1 MEWALFGVVAIVSI
15 VAAGAFANRLGVAA
29 PIILILLGVGFSFIP
44 GAPTVVPPEII
55 LAGILPPILYASA
68 VNVPLVDFRR
78 NFSSIFGLS
87 VLLVLV
93 SAFATGWL
101 LFVLFPKLT
110 LAEGIALGAVISP
123 TDAVAAT
130 AIGKKLGLPP
140 RLVTILEG
148 EGLVND
154 ATALVLLRSAVA
166 ATAASVS
173 FWGSLGD
180 FVYAVIV
187 AILIGLLIG
196 VVTVW
201 VRSKFRDSVLD
212 TAISFAIPFLAYIPA
227 EAVHGSGV
235 ISVVVAGLYSGHAAA
250 TRFSPQARISERLNW
265 RTVQFVLENGVFLL
279 MGLEISKLVENVQTT
294 AQAGEPG
301 ILGSVLLGLLAT
313 ALLIAIRVI
322 FVPPLLLF
330 VRAGSNAAERQQ
342 SRFRQALDNVM
353 NIATRSPRAQKRV
366 ELAEKS
372 YTRRENDLEQ
382 RRAEEFGWRG
392 AVVLSWSGM
401 RGVVTLAAAQS
412 LPETFHYRAQL
423 VLIAFTV
430 AVVTLLVQ
438 GGTLPLVI
446 RLTGIRGNDKA
457 ADRRSLAELLEEM
470 SNVGMS
476 VLDNPRLELP
486 DGADLSPDVI
496 EKVRADSLMV
506 VETASER
513 AEHGAGDE
521 ELALSP
527 RRQYRELR
535 REVLAAERE
544 ALLEARS
551 SGAYPSRILNQ
562 AQTMLDFEETRL
574 QSMDNQTGL

>member
-15 VAAGAFANRLGVAA
+15 VAAGAFANKLGVAA
-29 PIILILLGVGFSFIP
+29 PLILIVLGVGFSFIP
-44 GAPTVVPPEII
+44 GAPTVVQPEII
-55 LAGILPPILYASA
+55 LAGILPPILYSAA
-68 VNVPLVDFRR
+68 VNVPILDFRR

-101 LFVLFPKLT
+101 LFVLFPRLT
-110 LAEGIALGAVISP
+110 LAEGVAIGAVISP

-130 AIGKKLGLPP
+130 AIGKRLGLPP

-173 FWGSLGD
+173 FWGSLGN
-180 FVYAVIV
+180 FAYAVIV
-187 AILIGLLIG
+187 AIVVGLIIG
-196 VVTVW
+196 ALTVW
-201 VRSKFRDSVLD
+201 VRAKFRDSVLD

-235 ISVVVAGLYSGHAAA
+235 IAVVVAGLYSGHAAA

-265 RTVQFVLENGVFLL
+265 RTIQFVLENGVFLL
-279 MGLEISKLVENVQTT
+279 MGLEISKLVQDVQTN
-294 AQAGEPG
+294 AQPGEPG
-301 ILGSVLLGLLAT
+301 ILGSVLLGLLST
-313 ALLIAIRVI
+313 AVLVVLRVI
-322 FVPPLLLF
+322 FVPPLLVL

-342 SRFRQALDNVM
+342 SRFRQRLDSIVGL
-353 NIATRSPRAQKRV
+353 ATRSTMTQQRVAQ
-366 ELAEKS
+366 AEKS
-372 YTRRENDLEQ
+372 YTQRENDLEQ

-412 LPETFHYRAQL
+412 LPENIPYRAQL

-438 GGTLPLVI
+438 GGTLPLMI
-446 RLTGIRGNDKA
+446 RLTGIRGTDKV

-470 SNVGMS
+470 SAVGMA
-476 VLDNPRLELP
+476 VLENPSLKLP
-486 DGADLSPDVI
+486 DGAAVSPDVV
-496 EKVRADSLMV
+496 EKVRADSLMI

-551 SGAYPSRILNQ
+551 SGAYPSRILNR

-574 QSMDNQTGL
+574 EQMDNQS

>member
-1 MEWALFGVVAIVSI
+1 MEWALFGVVAVVSI
-15 VAAGAFANRLGVAA
+15 VAAGAFANKLGVAA
-29 PIILILLGVGFSFIP
+29 PIILIVLGVGFSFIP

-55 LAGILPPILYASA
+55 LAGILPPILYSSA
-68 VNVPLVDFRR
+68 VNVPIMDFRR

-87 VLLVLV
+87 VLLVLA

-101 LFVLFPKLT
+101 LFALFPKLSF
-110 LAEGIALGAVISP
+110 AEGIAIGAVISP

-130 AIGKKLGLPP
+130 AIGKRLGLPP

-180 FVYAVIV
+180 FAYAVIV
-187 AILIGLLIG
+187 AIVIG
-196 VVTVW
+196 VVIGAVTVW
-201 VRSKFRDSVLD
+201 VRAKFHDSVLD

-227 EAVHGSGV
+227 EAIHGSGV
-235 ISVVVAGLYSGHAAA
+235 IAVVVAGLYSGHAAA
-250 TRFSPQARISERLNW
+250 KRFTPQARISERLNW

-279 MGLEISKLVENVQTT
+279 MGLEISKLVENVQTNAT
-294 AQAGEPG
+294 PGEPG
-301 ILGSVLLGLLAT
+301 ILASVLLGLLAT
-313 ALLIAIRVI
+313 AVLIVIRVI
-322 FVPPLLLF
+322 FVPPLLIF
-330 VRAGSNAAERQQ
+330 VRAGVNAAERQQ
-342 SRFRQALDNVM
+342 SRFRQRLDGIIGM
-353 NIATRSPRAQKRV
+353 AMGSPRTQRRI
-366 ELAEKS
+366 EQAERS
-372 YTRRENDLEQ
+372 YTQRENDLEQ

-412 LPETFHYRAQL
+412 LPESFPYRAQL

-430 AVVTLLVQ
+430 AVVTLLLQ
-438 GGTLPLVI
+438 GGTLPLMI
-446 RLTGIRGNDKA
+446 RITRIQGTDQV
-457 ADRRSLAELLEEM
+457 ADRRSLAQLLEDM
-470 SNVGMS
+470 SKTGIA
-476 VLDNPRLELP
+476 VLDNPSVELP
-486 DGADLSPDVI
+486 DGSAIGPEVI
-496 EKVRADSLMV
+496 DKVRADSQLIT
-506 VETASER
+506 ETAWER
-513 AEHGAGDE
+513 AEHGSGDE
-521 ELALSP
+521 ELAQSP

-551 SGAYPSRILNQ
+551 TGAYPSRILNRAQ
-562 AQTMLDFEETRL
+562 AMLDFEETRL
-574 QSMDNQTGL
+574 ESMDNQTGF